1 MNKKASPKDIFLQT
15 NLSLLAIQILL
26 NISLIQELTEIMT
39 DLIVIIIKIIADI
52 FIFCLMYVLKNKI
65 TPNIILNIMLVDRIL
80 EIVVISI
87 IQLPNCIFLSIQMCY
102 SLEIKIDQF
111 ISKIALLVNILGKLS
126 LILSVSLI
134 QINAISFICS
144 FFLIGMDIFKYCQSQ
159 DQIQNQTQYL
169 QSQLNE
175 LQSPFYYQ
183 KTSDNIWRQRIQDM
197 NVQVL
202 ILDYSN
208 LCVKYINQ
216 CFIKLF
222 KCEMEEELQ
231 KIILSQLSFQ
241 IPQQC
246 TEVFKIASLQMKKLR
261 DKQRD
266 PSCKELKNLQSTKQV
281 ITIQTKTLEQIINE
295 YKKGFYDSL
304 IQASSNK
311 ALDISCTLK
320 LQNCNPISLSGQI
333 ISDNQEITIFLN
345 DISKQT
351 ELSQQKIKDDFKSK
365 IIESFSHEMKTPL
378 NSAKNLIESAISES
392 KIDNFIKIQ
401 YLQPAYNSL
410 KLQSYIIND
419 IIDFSNY
426 YANQLFLSTKEITFK
441 ELINEISGLF
451 QQQFQ
456 MKNMGLQIVMKK
468 NNFSTFNTD
477 YNRLLQIIV
486 NLLANSL
493 KFSYSGNVI
502 VKFKSVE
509 QNTLKISIKDQGIGM
524 EQENLERIQRTLC
537 QFQETSDFVFNKGWH
552 GFGLLVSSILLT
564 KLCAN
569 PKKQLL
575 QIKSEGKNLGTKVT
589 ILVDDQNKGQSPLML
604 SRKLLRIGTKMNSSN
619 KIQIGTVIVT
629 SIRRMSNYKNNDMIT
644 PQFKTKEFFT
654 DMISLDKS
662 SEFLTLNS
670 KVKQLQSS
678 NPKLISNL
686 NESHSS
692 DSSQDINFN
701 HLRQSRDSPSIQ
713 QQFKEIKQR
722 RSLQSQVYS
731 IKQLKFL
738 EDQESQQNLLNFV
751 QKKKCQCR
759 KILSVDDEVFNQ
771 HSLCMLLQKLDFEVL
786 VAFNGQQAIDILNQ
800 LKKCCDNCQLLDVI
814 LMDYQMPILNGIE
827 TTKLI
832 SEMIKIQKIPSI
844 KIIGL
849 TAFTSESDIIN
860 CLDAGMTYV
869 LSKPLNLK
877 EFKDILLNL

>member
-1 MNKKASPKDIFLQT
+1 MNKKQSTKDIFLQT
-15 NLSLLAIQILL
+15 NLFLLAIQIVL

-39 DLIVIIIKIIADI
+39 SLIVIILKIIFNI
-52 FIFCLMYVLKNKI
+52 FIFCLLYLIKNKI
-65 TPNIILNIMLVDRIL
+65 TPNIILNMMFVDRIL
-80 EIVVISI
+80 QIVVISI

-102 SLEIKIDQF
+102 PIEIKTDQYLA
-111 ISKIALLVNILGKLS
+111 KIALLTNILGKLS
-126 LILSVSLI
+126 LILSVCLI
-134 QINAISFICS
+134 QINPISFICS
-144 FFLIGMDIFKYCQSQ
+144 FVLIGIDILKFIQCY
-159 DQIQNQTQYL
+159 DQVQNQNQYL

-175 LQSPFYYQ
+175 LQSLPDYT

-222 KCEMEEELQ
+222 KCAIEDELQ
-231 KIILSQLSFQ
+231 KIILSELNFQ

-246 TEVFKIASLQMKKLR
+246 TEVFKTASLQMKRLR

-266 PSCKELKNLQSTKQV
+266 PSCREFKNLESTKQV
-281 ITIQTKTLEQIINE
+281 IAIQTKTLEQIIKE
-295 YKKGFYDSL
+295 YKQGFYDSM

-320 LQNCNPISLSGQI
+320 LQKSNPISLSGQI

-351 ELSQQKIKDDFKSK
+351 ELSQQKIKNDFKSK

-392 KIDNFIKIQ
+392 KIDNYIKNQ
-401 YLQPAYNSL
+401 YLMPAFNSL

-426 YANQLFLSTKEITFK
+426 YANSLYLQTKDFTFK

-451 QQQFQ
+451 QQQFE
-456 MKNMGLQIVMKK
+456 MKNMGLQIVMLK

-477 YNRLLQIIV
+477 YNRLIQIIV
-486 NLLANSL
+486 NILANSL
-493 KFSYSGNVI
+493 KFSYSGNVT
-502 VKFKSVE
+502 VKFKSVD
-509 QNTLKISIKDQGIGM
+509 QNTLKISIKDQGIGI
-524 EQENLERIQRTLC
+524 EQEKLERIQRTLC
-537 QFQETSDFVFNKGWH
+537 QFQETSDFIFNKGWH

-564 KLCAN
+564 KLCTTN
-569 PKKQLL
+569 TNKQLL
-575 QIKSEGKNLGTKVT
+575 QIKSQGKNLGTKVT
-589 ILVDDQNKGQSPLML
+589 ILVDDQNKGQSITPT
-604 SRKLLRIGTKMNSSN
+604 RKLVRMGTKIHSQN
-619 KIQIGTVIVT
+619 IVQIGTVIVT
-629 SIRRMSNYKNNDMIT
+629 SVKRISNYKNNDIIT
-644 PQFKTKEFFT
+644 SQFKTKEFYT

-662 SEFLTLNS
+662 SEFLNLNS
-670 KVKQLQSS
+670 KVKELQTSD
-678 NPKLISNL
+678 PKLISNL
-686 NESHSS
+686 NYSQSL
-692 DSSQDINFN
+692 DSSSDINFR
-701 HLRQSRDSPSIQ
+701 HIRKSKDSPSIQ
-713 QQFKEIKQR
+713 QQFKDQKWSR
-722 RSLQSQVYS
+722 NHQSQVLS

-751 QKKKCQCR
+751 QKKRCQCR
-759 KILSVDDEVFNQ
+759 KILSVDDEIFNQ
-771 HSLCMLLQKLDFEVL
+771 HSLCMLLKKLDFEVL
-786 VAFNGQQAIDILNQ
+786 VAFNGQQAIDVLNQ
-800 LKKCCDNCQLLDVI
+800 QKKCCDNCQLFDVI

-827 TTKLI
+827 TTKIIL
-832 SEMIKIQKIPSI
+832 EMIQTQKIPCI

-877 EFKDILLNL
+877 EFKELLSNL